1 MTRYISFVLICLVFV
16 ACSSQNSFVNYIFNS
31 TKDYQSLIQNTQK
44 ADIKDTNGT
53 IRAFMIATY
62 LNQTAK
68 IWDDDVFHLAV
79 GFYVVQD
86 NNKHKYKLSINNHED
101 INQTK
106 LDRNT
111 TVYKSLPIKNSWAN
125 YYMVEVA
132 KADLNITITDDIT
145 ITWTKIDENLTTS
158 IKYKQF

>member
-1 MTRYISFVLICLVFV
+1 MTRYILFVFICLVFV

-44 ADIKDTNGT
+44 ADIKDTNGG
-53 IRAFMIATY
+53 IKAFMIATY

-68 IWDDDVFHLAV
+68 KWDDDVFHIAI
-79 GFYVVQD
+79 GFYIVED
-86 NNKHKYKLSINNHED
+86 NSTDQYKLYINNYED

-106 LDRNT
+106 IDKNS
-111 TVYKSLPIKNSWAN
+111 TVYESLPIKNSWAN

-132 KADLNITITDDIT
+132 KTDINITITDDIN
-145 ITWTKIDENLTTS
+145 ITWTKQDQNLTTS